1 MTRRRNKENKGL
13 PERWRWK
20 GGAYRYLVPKGQE
33 HLWDDKTEFKL
44 GETLPKAYEVYAG
57 RLASTEGA
65 IQTFNQLIDRY
76 LVEVTPTKAQ
86 STQRGER
93 EHLAKIRSA
102 IGHWL
107 VSDFRIGDAFALKSK
122 LKQKSSRA
130 SGETYVNRVME
141 KVSAI
146 CKQAIEW
153 GVIEEHPMYGKFTY
167 FKTPQKSSI
176 SKAQSIEQVVDAL
189 PYTVPWMQNYVKLKL
204 LTGLRQTDML
214 LLTQHC
220 ISEEGLLVTHSKT
233 EGSSGQSTLYEWS
246 PELRKVIDD
255 IKAIPPTSIY
265 LFKTQRGTP
274 LLKNKTTNSAFNS
287 AWRRWMTQ
295 LEKHTDIP
303 KFSEKS
309 IRNLVGSE
317 GNLQEAADRLGHAST
332 ATTKRY
338 YRNKPTRVKTLSS
351 NKS

>member
-1 MTRRRNKENKGL
+1 MTRRRNRENKGL

-33 HLWDDKTEFKL
+33 HLWGGKTEFKL

-65 IQTFNQLIDRY
+65 IHTFSQLIDRY
-76 LVEVTPTKAQ
+76 LLEITPSKAQ
-86 STQRGER
+86 STQKGER
-93 EHLAKIRSA
+93 EHLAKIR
-102 IGHWL
+102 GLLGEYL
-107 VSDFRIGDAFALKSK
+107 VSDFRIKDAFTLRNA
-122 LKQKSSRA
+122 LKQKSTKA
-130 SGETYVNRVME
+130 SGETYANRVME
-141 KVSAI
+141 KVSAL

-167 FKTPQKSSI
+167 FKTPRKSLI
-176 SKAQSIEQVVDAL
+176 NKAESIEQVIDAL
-189 PYTVPWMQNYVKLKL
+189 PYTVPWLQNYVKLKL

-220 ISEEGLLVTHSKT
+220 ITEEGLLVTPSKT
-233 EGSSGQSTLYEWS
+233 EASSGQSTLYEWS
-246 PELRKVIDD
+246 PELRKVVKD
-255 IKAIPPTSIY
+255 IRSIPPTSIY

-287 AWRRWMTQ
+287 AWRRWMRQ
-295 LEKHTDIP
+295 IEKHTDIP

-317 GNLQEAADRLGHAST
+317 GDLQEAADRLGHANT

-351 NKS
+351 NNS